1 MILSVIEFV
10 EILSLIKSMIK
21 CKKKS
26 KGPLNRFGD
35 YYY

>member
-1 MILSVIEFV
+1 MFLCVIEFV
-10 EILSLIKSMIK
+10 EILSLIKS
-21 CKKKS
+21 KKKS